1 MWKAIRRLVVVRW
14 ICRVYSG
21 VINRFHDRIE
31 GMNKDRELWQSE
43 CSSIQVYYCL
53 ISSLTSQ
60 NHSLTQG
67 SSMIPFTRS
76 SNAPKISQIKQTKL
90 QNNINHHYQIKLHT
104 MNTFTSSGR
113 LLLGWHSLPYMDSIF
128 IDGAKNLALRRA

>member
-1 MWKAIRRLVVVRW
+1 MESVELREEACGKPLVGKEVVRG
-14 ICRVYSG
+14 ICKGYSG
-21 VINRFHDRIE
+21 VINRFHVRIE

-53 ISSLTSQ
+53 ISSLTIQ
-60 NHSLTQG
+60 NHSLMQG

-90 QNNINHHYQIKLHT
+90 QYNNIVHL
-104 MNTFTSSGR
+104 
-113 LLLGWHSLPYMDSIF
+113 SLINQLNYT
-128 IDGAKNLALRRA
+128 L